1 MPLGAQTVRPAVVE
15 YPVHGRGSFDLVN
28 ETLFPMTVVLE
39 PRGFHVDE
47 NGELADAPFD
57 TANVELKLSAMSFR
71 IPPLATYTVHYEA
84 KARKMPAWFMVLS
97 SMSGG
102 RTSNGINVRIELPHV
117 VYLLQKQPLKKEAVV
132 VRGFSFDSAKGRA
145 VLDLENTSASF
156 RFSSPDPDATSWFW
170 LALSRRSEV
179 RTTRM
184 PYRGKPAIFMGAAA
198 LMLSINPALSVVS
211 VRDILAR
218 TAAKIGG
225 QQAWTPEFG
234 WGRLDVSKAV
244 ETARLA
250 GTPNAPLVA
259 KVAKTANGPARKS
272 ARKHAGK
279 KR

>member
-1 MPLGAQTVRPAVVE
+1 MLRRLTIIAVLTGTALVSSMPLGAQTVRPAVVE

-84 KARKMPAWFMVLS
+84 KARKLPAWFMVLS

-132 VRGFSFDSAKGRA
+132 VRGFSFDSAKGKA
-145 VLDLENTSASF
+145 VLDLENTSASLGRVMGSELSANGRNATPF
-156 RFSSPDPDATSWFW
+156 GGFPLFPLQRRRVEVPWNGRDRPDRLLLRFSNFT
-170 LALSRRSEV
+170 LEERRS
-179 RTTRM
+179 
-184 PYRGKPAIFMGAAA
+184 AAG
-198 LMLSINPALSVVS
+198 V
-211 VRDILAR
+211 
-218 TAAKIGG
+218 
-225 QQAWTPEFG
+225 
-234 WGRLDVSKAV
+234 
-244 ETARLA
+244 
-250 GTPNAPLVA
+250 
-259 KVAKTANGPARKS
+259 
-272 ARKHAGK
+272 
-279 KR
+279 